1 MIYDSNIEA
10 FYATFNGYDFNSSV
24 SKVLDVDTYSSPAV
38 TVNNYKLARSDGEV
52 VVNSTYGGKNIT
64 IKGRIK
70 ASDRTE
76 LDNQIDIFKSYLS
89 GHEKYLDLLINGI
102 TRRYIATV
110 TNTSYTIR
118 NGCVCLWE
126 IEFTT
131 SGFGYD
137 TSTSSLTFGTY
148 AASNTPYSNTIGGSY
163 KTYPII
169 DLTVNQVDPY
179 WSNKYLQVKN
189 SVTNQRLRITRTWHW
204 HDRIV
209 INGNTRQVTLYPTI
223 KTIIDEMNL
232 TTGWTSGHTLSSDVV
247 NMKEGSG
254 AQKIVMGSAAT
265 STYIQKLNFAP
276 SINLDTSTGKI
287 IIPVFIPTPTSGI
300 VTKLTLTLGSDTT
313 LASNYLTYEKTTQWN
328 GATIATNDWNYFE
341 IDMLTTPTSTVG
353 TPVRAGIKSL
363 KITLSDSSNFQLNG
377 ALIDY
382 ITLNKTSIIPQLI
395 DYEGTFTDLEIGN
408 TVLTFED
415 EFTTRNITIT
425 GNYTKRYL

>member
-148 AASNTPYSNTIGGSY
+148 TATETSYANTIGGSY
-163 KTYPII
+163 KTFPII
-169 DLTVNQVDPY
+169 DMTINQVEPY
-179 WSNKYLQVKN
+179 WEAKYLQIKN
-189 SVTNQRLRITRTWHW
+189 SATNQRIRITRTWNW
-204 HDRIV
+204 YDRIV
-209 INGNTRQVTLYPTI
+209 INGNIKQVSLYPTT
-223 KTIIDEMNL
+223 KTVISSMDSV
-232 TTGWTSGHTLSSDVV
+232 TGWTSGHTLTADTV
-247 NMKEGSG
+247 NMKEGV
-254 AQKIVMGSAAT
+254 AALKVVMGSAAT
-265 STYIQKLNFAP
+265 STYIQSLNFSP
-276 SINLDTSTGKI
+276 TVNLSSTSGKI
-287 IIPVFIPTPTSGI
+287 ILPVFIPTPTSGAI
-300 VTKLTLTLGSDTT
+300 AKITLTLGSGTT
-313 LASNYLTYEKTTQWN
+313 LAANFVTFEQTTQWD
-328 GATIATNDWNYFE
+328 GSAIATNAWNYFVF
-341 IDMLTTPTSTVG
+341 DMSETPASTNG
-353 TPVRAGIKSL
+353 TPVLTAIKSI
-363 KITLSDSSNFQLNG
+363 KITLSHGSNFQLNG
-377 ALIDY
+377 ALFDY
-382 ITLNKTSIIPQLI
+382 MTINKASATPEYI
-395 DYEGTFTDLEIGN
+395 DYEGTFTDLEIG
-408 TVLTFED
+408 TTTLLVED
-415 EFTTRNITIT
+415 EFISRNISIT